1 MKGSG
6 ATRYFFSLSIA
17 SQMYDVD
24 GTASTGDVEKERHQK
39 MAEVLPPYA
48 AHNTEI

>member
-1 MKGSG
+1 LAKPPALGKEVNSGS
-6 ATRYFFSLSIA
+6 
-17 SQMYDVD
+17 D

>member
-1 MKGSG
+1 
-6 ATRYFFSLSIA
+6 
-17 SQMYDVD
+17 MYDVD